1 MNYVTIIHLVTTA
14 VYLFYIGVIPSIS
27 DSYRT
32 KERKLFYH
40 LFFTVSTALIMLQG
54 LYVDY
59 YVWYLLA
66 GFFFYSISV
75 ASRFW
80 LTLEGPVHVV
90 TTYTAIGLG
99 IALTMVRIWPYWG
112 WWALTLVVILGAG
125 ALLIQMFV
133 RRNRVYWQEIAAYII
148 VFGPITTI

>member
-1 MNYVTIIHLVTTA
+1 MNWITIAQLLVTA
-14 VYLFYIGVIPSIS
+14 AYLCYTGIIPSIS

-40 LFFTVSTALIMLQG
+40 LFFTASTALIMLQG
-54 LYVDY
+54 IYVDY

-99 IALTMVRIWPYWG
+99 LTLTIVRIWPTWG
-112 WWALTLVVILGAG
+112 WWSLSLAVLMGFSALA
-125 ALLIQMFV
+125 IQEFV
-133 RRNRVYWQEIAAYII
+133 KSNRTYWQEVFAYLI
-148 VFGPITTI
+148 VFVPILKA